1 MFISLL
7 LFKRTSELNKL
18 SNNLVKNRQILT
30 NEKVIIQYNVKILKA
45 KIDKNYTLVMLI
57 SFTKI

>member
-1 MFISLL
+1 MLISLL

-45 KIDKNYTLVMLI
+45 KIDKIYT
-57 SFTKI
+57 